1 MYQGDIRVVC
11 QSGKGA
17 PERSRVQALLVSRR
31 TPQPGWVEGN
41 INVKQLTTSRSGG
54 LTFPSARRDGPV
66 PTYPSYVGGREIES
80 DSYVYTVTTSSVL
93 ADVFASLTLKR
104 RLERGSADVREA
116 ADFVVGRCAVADDQ
130 ALGTAME
137 AAAAAA
143 PQWAAVPLETRL
155 QLGTGISRRLRRR
168 HAEFVELLIAEG
180 NPRRLAEWQVAGL
193 LEIFSDETLGWC
205 AAQMEQKITHG
216 PRRMLLRRV
225 ADGVV
230 GVNPP
235 QNAPASSALFGITSL
250 LAGNAVIVRAPRS
263 APLGVMY
270 ALREFVEPVL
280 RELGAPDGTL
290 NVLCARPG
298 PTIAGWLN
306 SPLVNDIFY
315 IGGVDKGLALERDCV
330 ARGKKPILE
339 LAGND
344 CVVIWRDADLDLAT
358 EALTECFFGSGQLCM
373 VPNQVLVHPAVADDL
388 LERLRA
394 AAALIRPGVPEN
406 PGALL
411 SPVLRSERFF
421 SYVQDALAKGATLV
435 HGARRLETD
444 GSVSDTGLFLE
455 PTVLRVDGI
464 RTAEGVDAVREE
476 TFFPLLP
483 VIVADPAP
491 DADLLESLLDYVND
505 NPYGLRNSL
514 WARDEAVVGRFLL
527 RVSNAGLLKVNDS
540 HIGFLPYLP
549 THGGTGRTGGAFGE
563 ANYPMLR
570 TTHLQGVSVAHG
582 VRPSEAVFGSYAEL
596 ARSAGFTAKSTVD
609 TILNHSK

>member
-1 MYQGDIRVVC
+1 M
-11 QSGKGA
+11 A
-17 PERSRVQALLVSRR
+17 P
-31 TPQPGWVEGN
+31 
-41 INVKQLTTSRSGG
+41 LTTCWAGER
-54 LTFPSARRDGPV
+54 LFPSARRDSPV
-66 PTYPSYVGGREIES
+66 PGYPSYVGGHEIES
-80 DSYVYTVTTSSVL
+80 NSYVYTVTTSSVL

-104 RLERGSADVREA
+104 RLERGTADVREA
-116 ADFVVGRCAVADDQ
+116 ADFVVGRCAMADDQ
-130 ALGTAME
+130 VLDMAIA

-155 QLGTGISRRLRRR
+155 RLGTGISQRLRHH
-168 HAEFVELLIAEG
+168 HAEFVDVLIAEG

-193 LEIFSDETLGWC
+193 LAMFSEETLGWC
-205 AAQMEQKITHG
+205 AAQMEQKITYSQ
-216 PRRMLLRRV
+216 RRMLIRRV

-280 RELGAPDGTL
+280 QELGAPDGTL

-298 PTIAGWLN
+298 PTITGWLG

-315 IGGVDKGLALERDCV
+315 IGGVERGLALERDCI

-344 CVVIWRDADLDLAT
+344 CVLIWRDADLDLAT

-388 LERLRA
+388 LERLCA
-394 AAALIRPGVPEN
+394 AAGSIRPGVPED
-406 PGALL
+406 PDVLL

-421 SYVQDALAKGATLV
+421 NYVQDALSKGATLV

-455 PTVLRVDGI
+455 PTVLRIDGI
-464 RTAEGVDAVREE
+464 SAAKGVDAVREE

-514 WARDEAVVGRFLL
+514 WARDDVVIERFLL

-570 TTHLQGVSVAHG
+570 TTHLQGVSVAHN
-582 VRPSEAVFGSYAEL
+582 VRPSEAVFGSYAAL
-596 ARSAGFTAKSTVD
+596 VRSAEHPT
-609 TILNHSK
+609 